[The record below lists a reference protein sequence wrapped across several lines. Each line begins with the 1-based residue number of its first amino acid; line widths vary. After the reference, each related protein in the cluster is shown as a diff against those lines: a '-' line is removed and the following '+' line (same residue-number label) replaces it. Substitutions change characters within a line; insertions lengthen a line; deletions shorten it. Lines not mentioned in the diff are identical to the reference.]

1 MKGGLGL
8 AVICGLALAGCSSA
22 PVVREM
28 RDAPTGIGEHEEI
41 ALLLATYGHQTGQ
54 GRLLKD
60 QNVDGAELERF
71 FDACLRREMLARREG
86 LRFIPARDLRE
97 AAFPGQSVGT
107 LHVPGEK
114 ILGLLADGR
123 LAQHGALNRLRYV
136 IVLDG
141 THWESGARPEGG
153 GSGGGGAIGVGWRR
167 VLSLRATVLDL
178 AQRRVSGSISAY
190 ASGERAAGV
199 GIVYIIPIPFFFT
212 TMPEAAGVCR
222 GLGRALVRFI
232 AAGPS

>member
-1 MKGGLGL
+1 MKRGIGLV
-8 AVICGLALAGCSSA
+8 AVFAFALAGCSSA
-22 PVVREM
+22 PVVREL
-28 RDAPTGIGEHEEI
+28 RDAPTGVGAHEEI

-54 GRLLKD
+54 GRFLKD
-60 QNVDGAELERF
+60 QYVDGAEFERF
-71 FDACLRREMLARREG
+71 FDECLRREMLARRES
-86 LRFIPARDLRE
+86 LRFIPARALRQ

-141 THWESGARPEGG
+141 THWESGSRPEGG
-153 GSGGGGAIGVGWRR
+153 SGVIGVAWQR

-178 AQRRVSGSISAY
+178 AHGRVAGSITAY
-190 ASGERAAGV
+190 ASGSRGAGV
-199 GIVYIIPIPFFFT
+199 GIVYIFPIPFFFT